1 MSHRQLNERDR
12 FYIEQRLAE
21 GDSHGKI
28 GRSLGVHRT
37 TILREIKSHTPI
49 NFNNLYCY
57 RLASRMARDKRSQ
70 AKKGVAFRDIKEQTK
85 EFIHT
90 RLSTHTSPD
99 VISGE
104 LSLKREVRAPFIVIS
119 KRIDSMV
126 ETCINYYLI
135 GGRPIN

>member
-28 GRSLGVHRT
+28 ARSLGVHRT
-37 TILREIKSHTPI
+37 TILREIERHTPI
-49 NFNNLYCY
+49 NFNNVYCY
-57 RLASRMARDKRSQ
+57 RLASSMARDKRSL

-104 LSLKREVRAPFIVIS
+104 PDHRDVVLSDAERASGKVMQICVS
-119 KRIDSMV
+119 RARSARLVLD
-126 ETCINYYLI
+126 L
-135 GGRPIN
+135 